1 MRQILIELPTWLGDT
16 VMTSPAIENLLKEL
30 PGSRLTFIGSDV
42 STEIMKFHP
51 SCDAIIK
58 CDKKISTFF
67 STIKIL
73 SKFDIF
79 ISFRSSLRST
89 ILKFLVKADEKYQYK
104 KNSFTSGHQVE
115 KYNQFV
121 NLSLG
126 IKLEAGKLK
135 IHHSPY
141 PRISKN
147 PLLGINP
154 GASYGS
160 AKCWP
165 YEKYAEV
172 ATSLSKKFDILIF
185 GGNKELNLV
194 EKIESK
200 LKENN
205 CRNYVNLAGRTSTKE
220 LIDYISSL
228 DLFITGDSGPMHI
241 AAAFR
246 IPTVSIFGPTK
257 EYETCQ
263 WMNDKSSIIKKD
275 LACQPCMERV
285 CPLKHHDCMK
295 KISSREVINSALSLT

>member
-1 MRQILIELPTWLGDT
+1 MKLLIELPTWLGDC
-16 VMTSPAIENLLKEL
+16 VMTTPAIENIISKY
-30 PGSRLTFIGSDV
+30 PNCRIIFIGSKV
-42 STEIMKFHP
+42 SIELMRYHSNHIDSMILERNVL
-51 SCDAIIK
+51 SLYSQI
-58 CDKKISTFF
+58 KKIGSVDMF
-67 STIKIL
+67 L
-73 SKFDIF
+73 
-79 ISFRSSLRST
+79 SFRSSMRTKLISFF
-89 ILKFLVKADEKYQYK
+89 LNSNQKFQYK
-104 KNSFTSGHQVE
+104 KNLYSFGHQVE
-115 KYNQFV
+115 RYNMFINDSLLINRKPK
-121 NLSLG
+121 NLVIYG
-126 IKLEAGKLK
+126 ANPKAGL
-135 IHHSPY
+135 
-141 PRISKN
+141 SK
-147 PLLGINP
+147 PVMGINP

-165 YEKYAEV
+165 YEKYAEIAV
-172 ATSLSKKFDILIF
+172 SLSKKFDILIF

-205 CRNYVNLAGRTSTKE
+205 CKNYVNLAGRTSTKE

-263 WMNDKSSIIKKD
+263 WMNDKSRIIKKD
-275 LACQPCMERV
+275 LACQPCMKRV

-295 KISSREVINSALSLT
+295 KISSREVINAALSLT

>member
-1 MRQILIELPTWLGDT
+1 MKLLIELPTWLGDC
-16 VMTSPAIENLLKEL
+16 VMTTPAIENIIFKY
-30 PGSRLTFIGSDV
+30 PNCRIIFIGSRV
-42 STEIMKFHP
+42 SIELMRYHP
-51 SCDAIIK
+51 NHIDSMTLERNVFSLYSQI
-58 CDKKISTFF
+58 KKIGTVDMF
-67 STIKIL
+67 L
-73 SKFDIF
+73 
-79 ISFRSSLRST
+79 SFRSSMRTKLISFF
-89 ILKFLVKADEKYQYK
+89 LNSNKKFQYEKKLY
-104 KNSFTSGHQVE
+104 SFGHQVE
-115 KYNQFV
+115 RYNMFINDSLLINRKPK
-121 NLSLG
+121 NLVIYG
-126 IKLEAGKLK
+126 ANPKAGL
-135 IHHSPY
+135 
-141 PRISKN
+141 SK
-147 PLLGINP
+147 PVMGINP

-185 GGNKELNLV
+185 GGKKELNLV

>member
-1 MRQILIELPTWLGDT
+1 MKLLIELPTWLGDC
-16 VMTSPAIENLLKEL
+16 VMTTPAIENIIFKY
-30 PGSRLTFIGSDV
+30 PNCRIIFIGSRV
-42 STEIMKFHP
+42 SIELMRYHP
-51 SCDAIIK
+51 NHIDSMTLERNVFSLYSQI
-58 CDKKISTFF
+58 KKIGTVDMF
-67 STIKIL
+67 L
-73 SKFDIF
+73 
-79 ISFRSSLRST
+79 SFRSSMRTKLISFF
-89 ILKFLVKADEKYQYK
+89 LNSNKKFQYEKKLY
-104 KNSFTSGHQVE
+104 SFGHQVE
-115 KYNQFV
+115 RYNMFINDSLLINRKPK
-121 NLSLG
+121 NLVIYG
-126 IKLEAGKLK
+126 ANPKAGL
-135 IHHSPY
+135 
-141 PRISKN
+141 SK
-147 PLLGINP
+147 PVMGINP